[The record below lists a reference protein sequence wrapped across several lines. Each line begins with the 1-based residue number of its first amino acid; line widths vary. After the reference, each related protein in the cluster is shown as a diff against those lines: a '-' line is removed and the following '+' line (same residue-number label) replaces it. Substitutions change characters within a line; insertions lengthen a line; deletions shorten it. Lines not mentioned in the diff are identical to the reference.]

1 MIHRLKSSRAG
12 FTLVEL
18 IVVIAILA
26 ILAGVAIPV
35 YSNYIKK
42 ANEAGDLQLLSAV
55 NTAWA
60 AACVGNS
67 INPTAVT
74 GSVTLAGQN
83 GSKTVA
89 GVGAA
94 GPGIDAAKIAA
105 LNRDFKA
112 YYGENAEKTFKV
124 YTSLAY
130 DASLGT
136 FAPVTGSRTV
146 QLSNGTTLTVDNAAL
161 ANLIA
166 GNIIDADPEQR
177 EASVNKLTTSMD
189 TLIDKA
195 LAADSQDWL
204 YNDEGFNAFLSGL
217 GLTGTLSKEQR
228 ANALVL
234 YAASKSDKIN
244 VNDIV
249 NAMATGSG
257 LGLDDLMETASDNGA
272 LIAKASTAY
281 AMMYAYANS
290 GAEIITEVPGGDT
303 YLRFNKIP
311 ESGLTAESSQ
321 QDLDSWMQ
329 TQIGNG
335 TYPEGTSIEFAYNGT
350 GTKIIGVKISS
361 PPTTSSQAASQWF
374 AEQTSTMTDISSVDD
389 MYQFIRNNEGF
400 QQYVSAYGN
409 ADMNAFL
416 GSMQMIN
423 DNVKSSNVQSILDG
437 GWTEGGVADWLLQ
450 ILNSEP

>member
-1 MIHRLKSSRAG
+1 MITRLKRSRAG

-35 YSNYIKK
+35 YSGYIKK
-42 ANEAGDLQLLSAV
+42 ANEAGDLQLLAAV

-60 AACVGNS
+60 AACVGNNIS
-67 INPTAVT
+67 PTEIT
-74 GSVTLAGQN
+74 GSVTLAGQTGN
-83 GSKTVA
+83 KTVA
-89 GVGAA
+89 GVGAV
-94 GPGIDAAKIAA
+94 GTGIDAQTVAA
-105 LNRDFKA
+105 LNRDFMN
-112 YYGENAEKTFKV
+112 YYGDNADRAFKV

-130 DASLGT
+130 DPEAGT

-146 QLSNGTTLTVDNAAL
+146 TLANGTTLTVDNAAL

-166 GNIIDADPEQR
+166 GNIIDASAENR
-177 EASVNKLTTSMD
+177 EASVNQLTTSMD

-195 LAADSQDWL
+195 LAADSSDWL

-234 YAASKSDKIN
+234 YAASKAGT
-244 VNDIV
+244 VETNDII
-249 NAMATGSG
+249 NAMATGGS
-257 LGLDDLMETASDNGA
+257 LGLDSFMETANDSGA
-272 LIAKASTAY
+272 LIATASTAY

-290 GAEIITEVPGGDT
+290 GAEIETIIPGETKPKYRKDM
-303 YLRFNKIP
+303 
-311 ESGLTAESSQ
+311 EGLTTASTPEEVQ
-321 QDLDSWMQ
+321 EWLDN
-329 TQIGNG
+329 QILLGN
-335 TYPEGTSIEFAYNGT
+335 YPAGSTITPAYNSKGNFT
-350 GTKIIGVKISS
+350 GATITTPS
-361 PPTTSSQAASQWF
+361 TTSSTSAMEWF
-374 AEQTSTMTDISSVDD
+374 AEQTVGLNGIDSVDE
-389 MYQFIRNNEGF
+389 MYQSIKNNEGF

-423 DNVKSSNVQSILDG
+423 DNVKSSNVQSILNG

-450 ILNSEP
+450 ILSSDP